1 MAITAAEIVF
11 RYSVKTGSAGDTT
24 AQATPTHATTGSL
37 GKYVSTTAWAGGT
50 NSLFDNITG
59 DENAASTVDYRCFF
73 VLNAHGTLTLENAVI
88 YVSAEQAGGASVAI
102 ALDSTAISLKGA
114 TPAQALEIAN
124 ETTAPAGPLTFSTP
138 TTKAGGLVIGNLA
151 PNQVKAIWVRRT
163 AANTAAL
170 NADNFTVTV
179 AGDTAA

>member
-102 ALDSTAISLKGA
+102 ALDSTAISRACAGVAPLS
-114 TPAQALEIAN
+114 EIAVLSSAIA
-124 ETTAPAGPLTFSTP
+124 TDAPPACSALT
-138 TTKAGGLVIGNLA
+138 
-151 PNQVKAIWVRRT
+151 
-163 AANTAAL
+163 
-170 NADNFTVTV
+170 
-179 AGDTAA
+179 